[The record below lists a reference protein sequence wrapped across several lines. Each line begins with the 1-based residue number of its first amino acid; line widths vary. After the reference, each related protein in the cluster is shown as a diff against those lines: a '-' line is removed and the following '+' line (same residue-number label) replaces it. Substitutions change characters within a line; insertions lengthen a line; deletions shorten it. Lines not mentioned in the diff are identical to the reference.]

1 MADASNPLIAALRAN
16 SPASARQASGP
27 VALNY
32 PWMQNTVLMPREP
45 TGGTTSGGT
54 AGGTAGGTTPRVT
67 TPGGTTSGGTTPIK
81 KTPIKPPDTNQTMQ
95 MSNLDWDN
103 LNANYSI
110 AYQNALGNDMTD
122 AQWVATPEFGNWKS
136 KVLTGI
142 TNTNDMDRIQKNI
155 DSLGPITNT
164 PYYGSWYAEL
174 LGANKDRM
182 NKLNSTNPYD
192 ENLNQFPF

>member
-32 PWMQNTVLMPREP
+32 PWMQNTVLLPREP

-54 AGGTAGGTTPRVT
+54 TSGGTTPRV
-67 TPGGTTSGGTTPIK
+67 TTPIK

-95 MSNLDWDN
+95 MSNSDWSN
-103 LNANYSI
+103 LNANYST

-155 DSLGPITNT
+155 DFLGPITNT
-164 PYYGSWYAEL
+164 PDYGSWYAEL
-174 LGANKDRM
+174 LNANKDRI